1 MSYKRTP
8 FKMAP
13 KSPLT
18 KALKGNQGKLPQHLQ
33 EAIKAAPESPAKAMM
48 GPGVQKEAGKTG
60 TAGKNSAAGK
70 NAASAPVQGPPR
82 KTSNTLSKSAKN
94 TSYAPGTPEGKAQA
108 KFTPKPKTKSASAT
122 APKAKAP
129 AATAPKAKAKP
140 KYDKELNS
148 LVASR
153 KGLKKGTAEYNKVQ
167 NRINEKLGSSVRRRE
182 EQTTKVA
189 SKKPATASTAAS
201 KVASSRGLTPKPAAK
216 KPAAKKA
223 PSQADKFENVLA
235 KESAKGPMGSETR
248 SKAPAAKKPAAKKPV
263 AKKPA
268 AKKTVGQ
275 KVKGTVRNARLA
287 QLDRKANRQ
296 EARGARKTA
305 RKTAKADKLRE
316 KADKLSS
323 PAKQTLP
330 KGLYQSAKKDLRSK
344 REVPVPT
351 RKTPIGGP
359 GTKGLSKESNEKIAR
374 LGVKAGRKASGK
386 PNLVR
391 TPAKKYKK

>member
-1 MSYKRTP
+1 MSYNKSP

-18 KALKGNQGKLPQHLQ
+18 KALKGNQSKLPQHLQ
-33 EAIKAAPESPAKAMM
+33 EAIKAAPESPAKAIT

-60 TAGKNSAAGK
+60 TGGANSAKGI
-70 NAASAPVQGPPR
+70 NAAPAPVQGPPR
-82 KTSNTLSKSAKN
+82 PSSNTLSKSAKN
-94 TSYAPGTPEGKAQA
+94 RSYAPGTPEGKAQA
-108 KFTPKPKTKSASAT
+108 KFTPKPKAKASAAP

-148 LVASR
+148 LIASR

-167 NRINEKLGSSVRRRE
+167 NRINEKLGSSVRRRTE
-182 EQTTKVA
+182 ETTKLA
-189 SKKPATASTAAS
+189 PKKPATASTAAS
-201 KVASSRGLTPKPAAK
+201 KVASSRGLTPQPAAK

-223 PSQADKFENVLA
+223 PSQADKFENALA
-235 KESAKGPMGSETR
+235 KESAKAPMGSETR
-248 SKAPAAKKPAAKKPV
+248 SKAPAAKKPVAKKPV

-296 EARGARKTA
+296 EARAENKTA
-305 RKTAKADKLRE
+305 RKTKRAAKLTARANKL
-316 KADKLSS
+316 
-323 PAKQTLP
+323 T
-330 KGLYQSAKKDLRSK
+330 
-344 REVPVPT
+344 
-351 RKTPIGGP
+351 
-359 GTKGLSKESNEKIAR
+359 
-374 LGVKAGRKASGK
+374 GK
-386 PNLVR
+386 
-391 TPAKKYKK
+391 